1 MLHLTLFLLNSMT
14 KVGHIYLID
23 DDESMRTS
31 LSRMLKD
38 VGYIVEDFASAVSF
52 LEHSV
57 PVAPAVILLDMQ
69 MPDMTGLD
77 LQEKLIQLGRKT
89 PIVFVSGQ
97 SHPHQIVKSLKRG
110 AVDFLF
116 KPFNLEDLLKA
127 VADAV
132 EFDSR
137 QLKRVSKEVET
148 KKAYATLTPR
158 EKEVCFWLVKGLLNK
173 DIAVKLGTTDATIKV
188 HKARV
193 MDKMNVESVQILVAK
208 YLESDLENMQKN

>member
-1 MLHLTLFLLNSMT
+1 MT

-31 LSRMLKD
+31 LSRMLKE
-38 VGYIVEDFASAVSF
+38 VGYIVEDFSSALTFLAHSIPVS
-52 LEHSV
+52 
-57 PVAPAVILLDMQ
+57 PAVILLDMQ
-69 MPDMTGLD
+69 MPDMTGID
-77 LQEKLIQLGRKT
+77 LQEKLLQMGRKT
-89 PIVFVSGQ
+89 PIIFVSGQ
-97 SHPHQIVKSLKRG
+97 SHPHQIVKGLKKG
-110 AVDFLF
+110 ALDFLF

-132 EFDSR
+132 EFDKR

-148 KKAYATLTPR
+148 KKDYATLTPR

-193 MDKMNVESVQILVAK
+193 MDKMHVESVQTLVAK
-208 YLESDLENMQKN
+208 YLESDLENFQNS